1 MKRKIDS
8 LFYKLEIY
16 FSAYRLIALGII
28 ITLVSLFMLN
38 ETSDYVQNGGLNVVD
53 NAAFAPRLIYSVLF
67 LLGILIFIQEL
78 VKNKAVRKAILGSTV
93 KKEVIAG
100 NQKSLIVLGSILLFI
115 LLMLLIGFIAA
126 SIIYLVFNMIIM
138 NSKESRNIKLY
149 FIIAVIASVVVYFCF
164 KEFIY
169 VNLPTGALVKSVLGR

>member
-1 MKRKIDS
+1 MKSKIDS

-28 ITLVSLFMLN
+28 IALVSLFMLN

-53 NAAFAPRLIYSVLF
+53 NAAFAPRLIFSILF

-78 VKNKAVRKAILGSTV
+78 LRNKVLRKEILSSAVA
-93 KKEVIAG
+93 KEIVAG

-115 LLMLLIGFIAA
+115 LLMTQIGFILS
-126 SIIYLVFNMIIM
+126 SIIYLISNMIIM
-138 NSKESRNIKLY
+138 NSKESRNVKMY
-149 FIIAVIASVVVYFCF
+149 AIIAVIVAVIVYFCF

-169 VNLPTGALVKSVLGR
+169 VNLPIGALFKAVLGR